1 MLEEIKKRRLEEKLN
16 PLIMKEEKLNEEL
29 LTNEELEKLLE
40 EEQKIDKLRESIRN
54 NFFKKIFQSQK
65 YGELVKRLNDIN
77 EIKHNQEVVRTELKN
92 LKGNKEKLQR
102 AYDSI
107 NSMED
112 LLKDNE
118 IGFGFGV
125 YLSDLSLIQKSYQI
139 LRDYCNENGIE
150 FLLDKE
156 EWKSIQDKLYKR
168 ADTAVFENI
177 EKSSE
182 NGIENMK
189 SYVLVHKTD
198 YLPINNKIVTPKESD
213 MEYNSIILDRIGSI
227 QYKNARNTIH
237 FSVNGEV
244 GSHGFGNWNNC
255 KYAILIPFKN
265 IPVNQLRCSVTVDT
279 FIEGGLKLPETAYF
293 LCPEDKIE
301 IVKKNN
307 PNINVI
313 GYKGKTVSGVADLMV
328 SMLGY
333 KLERVGKFR
342 WTNSKDQET
351 FEEDLSQSGLNV
363 REEWH
368 MYTKEKF
375 EEDYFNQ
382 VNLFMAFLKKIVDE
396 KIELNEEEINELSSR
411 FSSSLDKNS
420 IQKDNYLKYSKMFY
434 SYIVNF
440 LESYGI
446 NITKQISAFF
456 NELPNLLDG
465 EMLHERRNV
474 NKQLFI
480 LIFNSVNEYI
490 KDNSISRKM

>member
-1 MLEEIKKRRLEEKLN
+1 MLEEIKKRRLEEKLS
-16 PLIMKEEKLNEEL
+16 PLIREEEKLNEEL
-29 LTNEELEKLLE
+29 LTDEELEKVLE
-40 EEQKIDKLRESIRN
+40 EKQKIDKLRESIRN
-54 NFFKKIFQSQK
+54 NFLKMIFQRQK
-65 YGELVKRLNDIN
+65 YEELVKRLNDIY
-77 EIKHNQEVVRTELKN
+77 EIKTKQKDVRMELEN
-92 LKGNKEKLQR
+92 LKRNKEKLQR

-107 NSMED
+107 NSMEE
-112 LLKDNE
+112 LLNDDE
-118 IGFGFGV
+118 IGFDV
-125 YLSDLSLIQKSYQI
+125 HLSDLSLIQKSYQI

-168 ADTAVFENI
+168 ANMADFGNI
-177 EKSSE
+177 KKSSE
-182 NGIENMK
+182 NGIESMK
-189 SYVLVHKTD
+189 SYVLVHKTE
-198 YLPINNKIVTPKESD
+198 YLPVNNKIVTPKESD
-213 MEYNSIILDRIGSI
+213 MEYNSIIIDRIGSI
-227 QYKNARNTIH
+227 QFKSARNTIH

-293 LCPEDKIE
+293 LCPEDEIE

-333 KLERVGKFR
+333 KLEIVSNFK
-342 WTNSKDQET
+342 WINSKDQET
-351 FEEDLSQSGLNV
+351 FKEDLSQSGLNV

-420 IQKDNYLKYSKMFY
+420 IQKDNYLKYSKIFY

-456 NELPNLLDG
+456 YELSNLLDG
-465 EMLHERRNV
+465 EILDERRNV